1 MKMNESYLRNIRKFA
16 ESKRPK
22 LGSFSITGVT
32 AMDGLYSTLVKCLQW
47 FRSKIKPAWSLLG
60 NVSDITRD
68 YEY

>member
-32 AMDGLYSTLVKCLQW
+32 AMDGLYSTLVKCLQ
-47 FRSKIKPAWSLLG
+47 
-60 NVSDITRD
+60 
-68 YEY
+68 